1 MQVTIQVPDY
11 ILEPIKDRL
20 SPELT
25 GILEAVALE
34 AILGRL
40 DLLLDSTKTVA
51 ASRRQSSNRQCTA
64 ARKS

>member
-25 GILEAVALE
+25 GMLEAVALE
-34 AILGRL
+34 AILGHL
-40 DLLLDSTKTVA
+40 DLLLDSTITVT
-51 ASRRQSSNRQCTA
+51 ASRRQSSNRQCPA